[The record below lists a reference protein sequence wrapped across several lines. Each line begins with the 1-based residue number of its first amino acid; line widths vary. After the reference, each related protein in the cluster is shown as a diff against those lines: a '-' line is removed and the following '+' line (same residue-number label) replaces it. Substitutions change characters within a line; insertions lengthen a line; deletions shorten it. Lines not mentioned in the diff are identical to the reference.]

1 MGLVMRLCTIMHK
14 VLFVA
19 VMVSSNGYSS
29 NGIGLNDTARPEVV
43 KIGALLNFNTTV
55 GKVAKVAIEAA
66 VEDVNRNKAILS
78 ETTLNL
84 TLQDTKNSGFLG
96 MIDALSLMDGET
108 VAIIGPQT
116 SSTAHVVS
124 QIADEIQI
132 PMLSFGATDPT
143 LSSLQYPFFVR
154 TTQNDLFQME
164 AIAEIIDYY
173 GWRDVT
179 AIYVDDDHGRNGI
192 AALGDKLAERRCRIS
207 YKAPISPSPSHKELS
222 SQLVNVNS
230 VESRILVLLAYADWG
245 LEVFNVAQELG
256 MTEIGYVWLV
266 TDWLASTFDTE
277 SPLSS
282 ETIDRLQGVITLRM
296 HTPDSQQKTKFV
308 SGWSKLTRDK
318 MVNGSFGLNTY
329 GLYAYDTVWLLAY
342 GIDAFLKQGGTIS
355 FSKDPKVTEQHRGTM
370 KVDEVSIFDGG
381 EGLLKTI
388 LQVNTTGVTGPFKFT
403 SDRNLIHPAYEVMNV
418 NGTGFRRIGY
428 WSNYSGLSVDPPE
441 TLYTKPPNRS
451 SSSQKL
457 RKVIWPGKT
466 PQKPRGWV
474 FPSNP
479 RQLRIAVPKHV
490 IYHEL
495 VSLKGADSFSGY
507 CIDVF
512 TAALG
517 ALPYDVPYKLHAFGD
532 GHNKPK
538 ISELLQLIEAGIYD
552 AAVGDLAITN
562 NRTRIV
568 DFTQPYVESG
578 LVVVAPVQKLNSNSL
593 AFLRPFTP
601 MMWLVTG
608 LFFLIVGV
616 VVWILEHRVNDDF
629 RGPPKRQIATII
641 WFSFSTLFFAHK
653 QNTVSTLGRF
663 VLIIWLFVVLILNSS
678 YTASLTSIL
687 TVEQL
692 SSTIKGI
699 ESLVTSNDRI
709 GYQRG
714 SFAENYLAEE
724 YSIARS
730 RLVPLNSDEEYA
742 RALKDGPR
750 KGGVAAVVDERA
762 YIELFLSTRCE
773 FSIVG
778 QEFSKSGWG
787 FAFPRDSPLAVDM
800 SAAILKLSEG
810 GELQRIH
817 DKWLQ
822 RNACSSEGAKEDVS
836 RLHLK
841 SFWGLF
847 LMCGVACLLSLLL
860 YLITILRKFSV
871 YSEDTEPSSRL
882 TSSPGLRTF
891 FSFVSEKEEDI
902 IRRSKKR
909 RMESASNRVR
919 GGDESTNSSF
929 GNCNS
934 SNENQ

>member
-1 MGLVMRLCTIMHK
+1 MQKGEIMGLCTVMHK

-19 VMVSSNGYSS
+19 VMVFSNVLLSS
-29 NGIGLNDTARPEVV
+29 NGIGLNDTARPKVV
-43 KIGALLNFNTTV
+43 KIGVLLNFNTTV

-66 VEDVNRNKAILS
+66 VEDVNSNDAILG
-78 ETTLNL
+78 ETKLNV
-84 TLQDTKNSGFLG
+84 TMQDTENSGFLG
-96 MIDALSLMDGET
+96 MLDALGMMDGET
-108 VAIIGPQT
+108 VAMIGPQT
-116 SSTAHVVS
+116 SATAHVVS
-124 QIADEIQI
+124 QIAAEIQI

-192 AALGDKLAERRCRIS
+192 AALGDRLAERRCRIS
-207 YKAPISPSPSHKELS
+207 HKAPISTSLS
-222 SQLVNVNS
+222 SENIHNELKTANS
-230 VESRILVLLAYADWG
+230 ESSRIFVLLAYADRG
-245 LEVFNVAQELG
+245 LEVFRAAQDIG
-256 MTEIGYVWLV
+256 MTGSGYVWLV
-266 TDWLASTFDTE
+266 TDWLASTFDTNSSI
-277 SPLSS
+277 SP
-282 ETIDRLQGVITLRM
+282 EAIGGVQGAIALRM

-318 MVNGSFGLNTY
+318 MVNDTGLNTY

-342 GIDAFLKQGGTIS
+342 GIDAFFKQGGTIS
-355 FSKDPKVTEQHRGTM
+355 FSQDPKVTEQHGG
-370 KVDEVSIFDGG
+370 KLGVDEVRIFN
-381 EGLLKTI
+381 EGDLLLHSI
-388 LQVNTTGVTGPFKFT
+388 LQVNTTGVAGPIKFD

-418 NGTGFRRIGY
+418 NGTGFKRIGY
-428 WSNYSGLSVDPPE
+428 WSNYSGLSIVPPE

-451 SSSQKL
+451 SQELDS
-457 RKVIWPGKT
+457 VIWPGQTK
-466 PQKPRGWV
+466 QKPRGWV
-474 FPSNP
+474 FPENG
-479 RQLRIAVPKHV
+479 RQLRIAVPNNV
-490 IYHEL
+490 IYQQL
-495 VSLKGADSFSGY
+495 VSLKGADPSGY

-512 TAALG
+512 QAALNS
-517 ALPYDVPYKLHAFGD
+517 LPYPVPYKLHAFGD
-532 GHNKPK
+532 GINKPK
-538 ISELLQLIEAGIYD
+538 ISELLQLIEAGVYD

-578 LVVVAPVQKLNSNSL
+578 LVVVASVQKLNSNSL

-608 LFFLIVGV
+608 IFFLVVGV

-641 WFSFSTLFFAHK
+641 WFSFSTLFFSQK
-653 QNTVSTLGRF
+653 QNTVSSLGRF
-663 VLIIWLFVVLILNSS
+663 VLLIWLFVVLILNSS

-692 SSTIKGI
+692 SSPIKGI

-709 GYQRG
+709 GFQRG

-724 YSIARS
+724 YNIARS
-730 RLVPLNSDEEYA
+730 RLVALNSDEDYA
-742 RALKDGPR
+742 KALKDGPQ
-750 KGGVAAVVDERA
+750 KEGGVAAVIDERA
-762 YIELFLSTRCE
+762 YIELFLAERCD

-800 SAAILKLSEG
+800 SAAILQLSER

-822 RNACSSEGAKEDVS
+822 RSACSSEGAKES
-836 RLHLK
+836 INRLHLK

-847 LMCGVACLLSLLL
+847 LMSGVACLLALIL
-860 YLITILRKFSV
+860 YLIRILWKFSN
-871 YSEDTEPSSRL
+871 YSEDTEPSSRG
-882 TSSPGLRTF
+882 TSSPGLQTF
-891 FSFVSEKEEDI
+891 ISFVSEKEADI
-902 IRRSKKR
+902 TSRSKKR
-909 RMESASNRVR
+909 RMERASNKVR
-919 GGDESTNSSF
+919 GGDESPNCSL
-929 GNCNS
+929 GNG
-934 SNENQ
+934 NEV

>member
-1 MGLVMRLCTIMHK
+1 MGLCTIMHK

-19 VMVSSNGYSS
+19 VMVFSNVLSS
-29 NGIGLNDTARPEVV
+29 NGIGLNDTARPKVV
-43 KIGALLNFNTTV
+43 KIGVLLNFNTTV

-66 VEDVNRNKAILS
+66 VEDVNSNDAILG
-78 ETTLNL
+78 ETKLNV
-84 TLQDTKNSGFLG
+84 TMQDTENSGFLG
-96 MIDALSLMDGET
+96 MLDALGMMDGET
-108 VAIIGPQT
+108 VAMIGPQT
-116 SSTAHVVS
+116 SATAHVVS
-124 QIADEIQI
+124 QIAAEIQI

-154 TTQNDLFQME
+154 TTQNDLFQMA

-192 AALGDKLAERRCRIS
+192 AALGDRLAERRCRIS
-207 YKAPISPSPSHKELS
+207 HKAPISTSLS
-222 SQLVNVNS
+222 SENIHNELKTANS
-230 VESRILVLLAYADWG
+230 ESSRIFVLLAYADWG
-245 LEVFNVAQELG
+245 LEVFRAAQDIG
-256 MTEIGYVWLV
+256 MTGSGYVWLL
-266 TDWLASTFDTE
+266 TDWLASTFDTNSSI
-277 SPLSS
+277 SP
-282 ETIDRLQGVITLRM
+282 EAIGGVQGAIALRM

-318 MVNGSFGLNTY
+318 MDNDTGLNTY

-342 GIDAFLKQGGTIS
+342 GIDAFFKQGGTIS
-355 FSKDPKVTEQHRGTM
+355 FSQDPKVTEQHGG
-370 KVDEVSIFDGG
+370 KLGVDEVRIFN
-381 EGLLKTI
+381 EGDLLLNSI
-388 LQVNTTGVTGPFKFT
+388 LQVNTTGVAGPIKFD

-418 NGTGFRRIGY
+418 NDTGFKRIGY
-428 WSNYSGLSVDPPE
+428 WSNYSGLSIVPPE

-451 SSSQKL
+451 SQELDS
-457 RKVIWPGKT
+457 VIWPGQTK
-466 PQKPRGWV
+466 QKPRGWV
-474 FPSNP
+474 FPENG
-479 RQLRIAVPKHV
+479 RQLRIAVPNNV
-490 IYHEL
+490 IYQQL
-495 VSLKGADSFSGY
+495 VSLKGADPSGY

-512 TAALG
+512 QAALNS
-517 ALPYDVPYKLHAFGD
+517 LPYPVPYKLHAFGD
-532 GHNKPK
+532 GINKPK
-538 ISELLQLIEAGIYD
+538 ISELLQLIEAGVYD

-578 LVVVAPVQKLNSNSL
+578 LVVVASVQKLNSNSL

-608 LFFLIVGV
+608 IFFLVVGV

-641 WFSFSTLFFAHK
+641 WFSFSTLFFSHK
-653 QNTVSTLGRF
+653 QNTVSSLGRF
-663 VLIIWLFVVLILNSS
+663 VLLIWLFVVLILNSS

-692 SSTIKGI
+692 SSPIKGI

-709 GYQRG
+709 GFQRG

-724 YSIARS
+724 YNIARS
-730 RLVPLNSDEEYA
+730 RLVALNSDEDYA
-742 RALKDGPR
+742 KALKDGPQ
-750 KGGVAAVVDERA
+750 KEGGVAAVIDERA
-762 YIELFLSTRCE
+762 YIELFLADRCD

-800 SAAILKLSEG
+800 SAAILQLSER

-822 RNACSSEGAKEDVS
+822 RSACSSEGAKES
-836 RLHLK
+836 INRLHLK

-847 LMCGVACLLSLLL
+847 LMSGVACLLALIL
-860 YLITILRKFSV
+860 YLIRILWKFSN
-871 YSEDTEPSSRL
+871 YSEDTEPSSRG
-882 TSSPGLRTF
+882 TSSPGLQTF
-891 FSFVSEKEEDI
+891 ISFVSEKEADI
-902 IRRSKKR
+902 TSRSKKR
-909 RMESASNRVR
+909 RMERASNKVR
-919 GGDESTNSSF
+919 GGDESPNCSL
-929 GNCNS
+929 GNG
-934 SNENQ
+934 NEV

>member
-1 MGLVMRLCTIMHK
+1 MGLCTIMHK
-14 VLFVA
+14 VLFVS
-19 VMVSSNGYSS
+19 VMVFISNGLSS
-29 NGIGLNDTARPEVV
+29 NGIGLNDTARPKVV
-43 KIGALLNFNTTV
+43 KIGALLNFNTIV

-66 VEDVNRNKAILS
+66 VEDVNNNNTILG
-78 ETTLNL
+78 ETK
-84 TLQDTKNSGFLG
+84 LQVAMHDTKNSSFLG
-96 MIDALSLMDGET
+96 MLDALGLMDGET

-116 SSTAHVVS
+116 SATAHVVS

-154 TTQNDLFQME
+154 TTQNDLFQMA
-164 AIAEIIDYY
+164 AIAEIIYYY

-207 YKAPISPSPSHKELS
+207 HKAPISPRLSRENIHNELKTAN
-222 SQLVNVNS
+222 LE
-230 VESRILVLLAYADWG
+230 ESRIFVLLAYADWG
-245 LEVFNVAQELG
+245 LEVFRVAQDNE
-256 MTEIGYVWLV
+256 MTGSGYVWLV
-266 TDWLASTFDTE
+266 TDWLASTFDTNSFI
-277 SPLSS
+277 SP
-282 ETIDRLQGVITLRM
+282 EDIGGVQGAITLRM

-308 SGWSKLTRDK
+308 SGWKTLTRDK
-318 MVNGSFGLNTY
+318 MVNGTGLNSY

-342 GIDAFLKQGGTIS
+342 GIDAFFKQGENIS
-355 FSKDPKVTEQHRGTM
+355 FSQDPNGTEQHRG
-370 KVDEVSIFDGG
+370 KLQVDEVRIFN
-381 EGLLKTI
+381 EGDRLLRSI
-388 LQVNTTGVTGPFKFT
+388 LQVNTTGVAGPIKFD

-418 NGTGFRRIGY
+418 NGTGFKRIGY
-428 WSNYSGLSVDPPE
+428 WSNYSGLSVVPPE

-451 SSSQKL
+451 SLSQEL
-457 RKVIWPGKT
+457 DSVIWPGQTK
-466 PQKPRGWV
+466 QKPRGWV
-474 FPSNP
+474 FPENG
-479 RQLRIAVPKHV
+479 RQLRIAVPNNV
-490 IYHEL
+490 IYQEL
-495 VSLKGADSFSGY
+495 VSVKGADSFSGF

-512 TAALG
+512 RAALES
-517 ALPYDVPYKLHAFGD
+517 LPYAVPHKLHVFGD

-538 ISELLQLIEAGIYD
+538 ISELLQLIEAGVYD

-578 LVVVAPVQKLNSNSL
+578 LVVVAPVQKSNSNSL

-608 LFFLIVGV
+608 IFFLVVGV

-641 WFSFSTLFFAHK
+641 WFSFSTLFFSHK
-653 QNTVSTLGRF
+653 QNTVSSLGRF
-663 VLIIWLFVVLILNSS
+663 VLLIWLFVVLILNSS

-692 SSTIKGI
+692 SSPIKGI
-699 ESLVTSNDRI
+699 ESLVTGNDRI
-709 GYQRG
+709 GFQRG

-724 YSIARS
+724 YNIARS
-730 RLVPLNSDEEYA
+730 RLVALNTVEDYA
-742 RALKDGPR
+742 KALKDGPQ
-750 KGGVAAVVDERA
+750 KEGGVAAVIDERA
-762 YIELFLSTRCE
+762 YIELFLSSRCD

-778 QEFSKSGWG
+778 QEFSKNGWG

-822 RNACSSEGAKEDVS
+822 SSACSSEGAKES
-836 RLHLK
+836 INRLHLK

-847 LMCGVACLLSLLL
+847 LMCGVACLLALLL
-860 YLITILRKFSV
+860 YLIKILWTFSN
-871 YSEDTEPSSRL
+871 YSEDTEPSSRG
-882 TSSPGLRTF
+882 TSSPGLQTF
-891 FSFVSEKEEDI
+891 ISFVSEKEADI
-902 IRRSKKR
+902 TSRSKKR
-909 RMESASNRVR
+909 RMERASNKVG
-919 GGDESTNSSF
+919 GGDESPNCSF
-929 GNCNS
+929 GN
-934 SNENQ
+934 SNKV